1 MTLHFK
7 DGRRQGG
14 RKDNGKKKK
23 TQKSCAR
30 VSGFSQLTAKGK
42 RQTLNDVYR
51 SSTFIS
57 LLIDAHLVV
66 LGCALKSRDRSHP
79 LDSFCLQSCSGY
91 EMLSIGSMQCV
102 KRPNSLRR
110 SIPDVF
116 SIHGFSLSHPELLII
131 MPSFCCFHIFQLMDF
146 LPFTSAPFFS
156 PKNSF
161 QKNKTI
167 DERSNGNPQIS
178 RLENQQKKKG
188 DFHLNCKGK
197 LM

>member
-7 DGRRQGG
+7 DGHRQGR
-14 RKDNGKKKK
+14 RKDNGKK

-51 SSTFIS
+51 SSSTFIS
-57 LLIDAHLVV
+57 LLIDAYLVV
-66 LGCALKSRDRSHP
+66 LGCALKSRGWSRP
-79 LDSFCLQSCSGY
+79 LDSFCLQSCRGY

-131 MPSFCCFHIFQLMDF
+131 MPSFFCFHIFQLMDF
-146 LPFTSAPFFS
+146 LLFTSAPFF
-156 PKNSF
+156 
-161 QKNKTI
+161 
-167 DERSNGNPQIS
+167 
-178 RLENQQKKKG
+178 L
-188 DFHLNCKGK
+188 L
-197 LM
+197 LL

>member
-30 VSGFSQLTAKGK
+30 VSGFSTQLTAKGK
-42 RQTLNDVYR
+42 RQTLNDVYHS

-57 LLIDAHLVV
+57 LLIDAYLVV
-66 LGCALKSRDRSHP
+66 LGCALKSRGRSHP
-79 LDSFCLQSCSGY
+79 LDSFCLQSCRGY

-131 MPSFCCFHIFQLMDF
+131 MPSFFLFSYLLADGFPSIHISTIFSLQKIHFKRIRRSMGDQTATRKFHD
-146 LPFTSAPFFS
+146 S
-156 PKNSF
+156 
-161 QKNKTI
+161 KTM
-167 DERSNGNPQIS
+167 
-178 RLENQQKKKG
+178 KKKG
-188 DFHLNCKGK
+188 ISI
-197 LM
+197 